1 MIKENEF
8 LNKTKDTLYVIF
20 MGLIEF
26 LSGSI
31 LLGGIRF
38 VVNYL
43 MPLDFVSILVY
54 FALVRFL
61 TKLVMRG
68 VSTRSIFYS
77 IYLPILSV
85 LMYLLVNPIYLFI
98 ALMVQGASFLDSVNY
113 IVIYSIN
120 TFISGFTG
128 EPLEILLSS
137 FYLFIELLVILI
149 AVKDSYKLTK

>member
-1 MIKENEF
+1 M
-8 LNKTKDTLYVIF
+8 NKTKDTLYVIF